1 MNDLCRKVSGLKD
14 FMKRFF
20 KARNWYVFLLPFLAV
35 FVVFSVYPILYTLI
49 LSCSETS
56 LRGIER
62 VTGLKNYATL
72 ISDPLFW
79 VAFRNT
85 FRYTLAY
92 LVVGMSLALLFAVL
106 LNRRIRFVGLFRA
119 LFFIPVITSDVAVA
133 KIWMQLYQGEF
144 GPLNRL
150 LAPIGLQVG
159 WLTNPRVVMWSIAVL
174 AIWQGLGYYIVLFLS
189 GLQGIP
195 DELYEAAEIDG
206 AGPVRR
212 FFSITIP
219 SLSATIVLTCIMAT
233 INCLQVFTPIQL
245 ITEGGPANSSVTIGY
260 YLYRQ
265 AFEWINRGYASTLA
279 MALFLIILAIT
290 MAQNYAIN
298 RWLGGGRA

>member
-1 MNDLCRKVSGLKD
+1 
-14 FMKRFF
+14 MKALF
-20 KARNWYVFLLPFLAV
+20 KRVFQARRWYLFLLPFLAI
-35 FVVFSVYPILYTLI
+35 FVVFSVYPIVYTLI

-62 VTGLKNYATL
+62 ITWLKNYAKL
-72 ISDPLFW
+72 LSDPLFW
-79 VAFRNT
+79 QAFRNT
-85 FRYTLAY
+85 FQYTFVY
-92 LVVGMSLALLFAVL
+92 LVAGMSLALFFAVL
-106 LNRRIRFVGLFRA
+106 LNRKIRFVGLFRA

-150 LAPIGLQVG
+150 LAPIGVQVG

-212 FFSITIP
+212 FFSITVP
-219 SLSATIVLTCIMAT
+219 SLSATIVLTCVMAT

-245 ITEGGPANSSVTIGY
+245 ITEGGPANSSVTLGF

-279 MALFLIILAIT
+279 MVLFVTILAFT
-290 MAQNYAIN
+290 MAQNFAIN
-298 RWLGGGRA
+298 KWLGGGAS